1 MAQYLKRGKDA
12 DVRAEDD
19 RKVRQIVEATL
30 DDIAKRGD
38 AAVRE
43 LSIKFDN
50 FERDDFR
57 LSDQEIE
64 DCLAQVNPRDIEDIK
79 FAQAQVRG
87 FAEHQKACLKD
98 LEVETLPGV
107 ILGHKNIPVQSVGC
121 YVPGGKYPIIA
132 SVHMSVVTAK
142 VAGVPRIIT
151 SAPPYQGKPAPAI
164 VAAQHLAGADEIYCL
179 GGIQAVGAMAL
190 GTQSIDPVH
199 MLSLIHI

>member
-87 FAEHQKACLKD
+87 FA
-98 LEVETLPGV
+98 
-107 ILGHKNIPVQSVGC
+107 
-121 YVPGGKYPIIA
+121 
-132 SVHMSVVTAK
+132 
-142 VAGVPRIIT
+142 
-151 SAPPYQGKPAPAI
+151 
-164 VAAQHLAGADEIYCL
+164 
-179 GGIQAVGAMAL
+179 
-190 GTQSIDPVH
+190 
-199 MLSLIHI
+199 